1 MLCSNASRE
10 SACRDHRKIGQELD
24 LFSLRETT
32 GPGLVLWHP
41 KGSIVR
47 HIIETY
53 WKDKHL
59 AQGYSLVNTPHLARL
74 DLWKTSGHFDFYKE
88 SMFDQMQVGP
98 VTCCRCQASFGLFRV
113 RELGASH
120 RLIASAI
127 AG

>member
-1 MLCSNASRE
+1 MRVRLLRRIRASMC
-10 SACRDHRKIGQELD
+10 AYVGRDHRKIGQELD

-59 AQGYSLVNTPHLARL
+59 AQGYSLVYTPHVARL

-88 SMFDQMQVGP
+88 SMFDQMQVA
-98 VTCCRCQASFGLFRV
+98 CAD
-113 RELGASH
+113 H
-120 RLIASAI
+120 RAQSSVV
-127 AG
+127 

>member
-1 MLCSNASRE
+1 MCAYVG
-10 SACRDHRKIGQELD
+10 RDHRKIGQELD

-59 AQGYSLVNTPHLARL
+59 AQGYSLVYTPHVARL

-88 SMFDQMQVGP
+88 SMFDQMQVA
-98 VTCCRCQASFGLFRV
+98 CAD
-113 RELGASH
+113 H
-120 RLIASAI
+120 RAQSSVV
-127 AG
+127 

>member
-1 MLCSNASRE
+1 M
-10 SACRDHRKIGQELD
+10 CRDHRKIGQELD

-41 KGSIVR
+41 RGSIVR

-59 AQGYSLVNTPHLARL
+59 AQGYNLVYSPHVARL

-88 SMFDQMQVGP
+88 SMFDQMQVDCSLK
-98 VTCCRCQASFGLFRV
+98 TEDCCIPNMHWL
-113 RELGASH
+113 
-120 RLIASAI
+120 
-127 AG
+127 